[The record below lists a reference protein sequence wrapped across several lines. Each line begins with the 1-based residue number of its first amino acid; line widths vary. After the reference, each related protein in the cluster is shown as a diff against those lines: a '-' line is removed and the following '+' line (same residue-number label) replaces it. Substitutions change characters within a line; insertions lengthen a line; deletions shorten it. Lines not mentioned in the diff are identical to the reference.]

1 MTEVDDKK
9 ETLESKEEVICP
21 ICSNFEPQAWRKNMC
36 RNCFHPLDEH
46 GSNEENNDISSAKDK
61 KLENDKVNDMQKKK
75 SETDTSKKK
84 GEPPKTF
91 PKSKNPNLS
100 VDISKKDTSGTNS
113 CNSPISP
120 LKKTGSTFIKSPESK
135 DFKSK
140 SPLSPTKTPDDS
152 KSKGK
157 ESIFSQK
164 NVSHSK
170 FETKKAESSKDN
182 EKHVAS
188 APSALTKWKENENKS
203 LSKDKGPSG
212 EENKQIGKQAQ
223 SKADD
228 NKNKLDEKGSKFQS
242 KTPGLKDK
250 KEQDTKTPGS
260 SSLTNRD
267 NTPKSKTDDASKVR
281 QFAKTFGSDLE
292 ESRCNSLER
301 QKKEKSAT
309 TAPANDQCKSAI
321 KNQSTPEA
329 TQKDTNSTSGK
340 EKESSALYEKISRF
354 THTGLKKTDKN
365 DKSYGSLDRK
375 RQKSE
380 EKTPETSAEA
390 GRRIDAELETV
401 KKQLS
406 CMEIKCKA
414 LESENDKLRSGL
426 KEKETAE
433 HSLKTQKAEV
443 ENAIKSLRDTLQ
455 SMADR
460 CGKLENDNE
469 TLLDKLKLQQ
479 IQQQEAMTTANKE
492 EIESMEAQLSESEN
506 DIENIKS
513 ENEDLKQEILDL
525 KVEMEEMYD
534 SFRDQEAEEF
544 RDLQRELEMTAKNC
558 RVLQFKLRKAERR
571 SEQVEIDRQSC
582 EEKLHLLQNQF
593 EDADARAHIRSIE
606 DELRMAKE
614 VSVRLHDE
622 LDILDDKRQ
631 KCEEENSHLTRLLEQ
646 SDKKQ
651 FRLEM
656 EVDKLRDQV
665 ISVRSLFIC
674 NPPLSPHTKL
684 QKMNQNSI
692 TYKHKPMLFKIHF
705 IFFLNKGDFS
715 KTLMSC

>member
-1 MTEVDDKK
+1 MTEVEDKK

-46 GSNEENNDISSAKDK
+46 GSNEENNDISSTKDK

-100 VDISKKDTSGTNS
+100 VDISKKDTSGS
-113 CNSPISP
+113 ANSPISP
-120 LKKTGSTFIKSPESK
+120 LKKTGSPFIKSPESK

-157 ESIFSQK
+157 DGLFSQK
-164 NVSHSK
+164 NISHSK

-182 EKHVAS
+182 EKHVAP
-188 APSALTKWKENENKS
+188 APSALTKWKENENKT
-203 LSKDKGPSG
+203 LSRDKGPSG

-223 SKADD
+223 SKAVD
-228 NKNKLDEKGSKFQS
+228 NKNKVDEKASKFQS

-260 SSLTNRD
+260 SSLTNKD
-267 NTPKSKTDDASKVR
+267 NTPKSKTDDASKIR
-281 QFAKTFGSDLE
+281 QFAKTFGSELE
-292 ESRCNSLER
+292 ESRYNSLER
-301 QKKEKSAT
+301 QRKEKSAT
-309 TAPANDQCKSAI
+309 TVPANDQCKSAI

-329 TQKDTNSTSGK
+329 TQNDTNSTSGK
-340 EKESSALYEKISRF
+340 ERESSALYEKISRF

-365 DKSYGSLDRK
+365 DKTYGSLDRK

-414 LESENDKLRSGL
+414 LENENDKLRSGL
-426 KEKETAE
+426 KEKETVE

-455 SMADR
+455 SMVDR

-469 TLLDKLKLQQ
+469 TLLDKLKSQQ

-656 EVDKLRDQV
+656 EVDKLRDQMADLRKQLAE
-665 ISVRSLFIC
+665 RS
-674 NPPLSPHTKL
+674 
-684 QKMNQNSI
+684 QNAGTPSAEEASDRKSI
-692 TYKHKPMLFKIHF
+692 YTVYID
-705 IFFLNKGDFS
+705 G
-715 KTLMSC
+715 

>member
-113 CNSPISP
+113 NSPISP

-301 QKKEKSAT
+301 QKKEKLAT

-674 NPPLSPHTKL
+674 NPPSPPTP
-684 QKMNQNSI
+684 N
-692 TYKHKPMLFKIHF
+692 FK
-705 IFFLNKGDFS
+705 K
-715 KTLMSC
+715 

>member
-301 QKKEKSAT
+301 QKKEKLAT

-674 NPPLSPHTKL
+674 NPPPPTPNF
-684 QKMNQNSI
+684 KMNQNSI

-705 IFFLNKGDFS
+705 IFFLNKGRF
-715 KTLMSC
+715 

>member
-36 RNCFHPLDEH
+36 RNCFHSLDEH
-46 GSNEENNDISSAKDK
+46 GSNEENNDTSSAKDK
-61 KLENDKVNDMQKKK
+61 KFENDKVNDMQKKK

-203 LSKDKGPSG
+203 LTKDKGPSG
-212 EENKQIGKQAQ
+212 EENKQIGKQAH

-250 KEQDTKTPGS
+250 NEQDAKTPGS

-406 CMEIKCKA
+406 CMEIKCKS

-426 KEKETAE
+426 KEKETVE

-469 TLLDKLKLQQ
+469 TLLDKLKAQQ

-656 EVDKLRDQV
+656 EVDKLRDQMADLRRQLAE
-665 ISVRSLFIC
+665 RS
-674 NPPLSPHTKL
+674 
-684 QKMNQNSI
+684 QNAGTPSAEEANDRKSI
-692 TYKHKPMLFKIHF
+692 YTVYID
-705 IFFLNKGDFS
+705 G
-715 KTLMSC
+715 

>member
-301 QKKEKSAT
+301 QKKEKLAT

-674 NPPLSPHTKL
+674 NPPSPPTP
-684 QKMNQNSI
+684 N
-692 TYKHKPMLFKIHF
+692 FK
-705 IFFLNKGDFS
+705 K
-715 KTLMSC
+715 

>member
-212 EENKQIGKQAQ
+212 EENKQIGKHAQ

-301 QKKEKSAT
+301 QKKEKLAT

-674 NPPLSPHTKL
+674 NPPPPTPNF
-684 QKMNQNSI
+684 KMNQNSI
-692 TYKHKPMLFKIHF
+692 TYKHKPMLFKYIS
-705 IFFLNKGDFS
+705 FFF
-715 KTLMSC
+715 

>member
-113 CNSPISP
+113 NSPISP

-301 QKKEKSAT
+301 QKKEKTAT
-309 TAPANDQCKSAI
+309 TAPANDQCKPAI

-674 NPPLSPHTKL
+674 NPPSPPTP
-684 QKMNQNSI
+684 N
-692 TYKHKPMLFKIHF
+692 FK
-705 IFFLNKGDFS
+705 K
-715 KTLMSC
+715 